1 MAVDFRTFRTIS
13 GNVQVKAGD
22 AVDAGRSADVVDAM
36 TSVTIKKKTVDLDCV
51 RETFRGK

>member
-1 MAVDFRTFRTIS
+1 MIG

-22 AVDAGRSADVVDAM
+22 VADAEASADVVDAM
-36 TSVTIKKKTVDLDCV
+36 SSATIKKKMVDFDCV